1 MIREE
6 RQDAPAH
13 NESCRYSVAAG
24 PEDAHRTGSLPGCG
38 TRRAVPVRRAR
49 SRGCPDLQLRPRSG
63 SAEQQRPPAPKP
75 PTSASR
81 PRPRSSS
88 CSRGASPGGSSGA
101 TVEKAFFL
109 SFSLTP
115 WKNCGLIVFLG
126 HRVAVALRASAPLS
140 CMEKAD
146 LPPPRGPVGPLV
158 LAEPWSEGFDA
169 LLLANVTQ
177 SYEDA

>member
-24 PEDAHRTGSLPGCG
+24 PEDAHRSGSPPGCG

-109 SFSLTP
+109 SF
-115 WKNCGLIVFLG
+115 FLFNPLEK
-126 HRVAVALRASAPLS
+126 LRTDRLSRAPS
-140 CMEKAD
+140 G
-146 LPPPRGPVGPLV
+146 RGPQGQCSIELHGEGRS
-158 LAEPWSEGFDA
+158 ATTEGTCWSSCPGRA
-169 LLLANVTQ
+169 L
-177 SYEDA
+177 E